1 MLYHYV
7 CSKCGK
13 KRDVEFSM
21 GYAPRSIE
29 CDCGERM
36 TQDFLGKLRSIQ
48 TDLPESYKALSEYAP
63 QDYGDDDDMEK
74 MLSI

>member
-1 MLYHYV
+1 MLYHYA

-36 TQDFLGKLRSIQ
+36 TQDLLGKKIQ
-48 TDLPESYKALSEYAP
+48 NHLSEDYKAISDYHSLN
-63 QDYGDDDDMEK
+63 YGDDDDMEK